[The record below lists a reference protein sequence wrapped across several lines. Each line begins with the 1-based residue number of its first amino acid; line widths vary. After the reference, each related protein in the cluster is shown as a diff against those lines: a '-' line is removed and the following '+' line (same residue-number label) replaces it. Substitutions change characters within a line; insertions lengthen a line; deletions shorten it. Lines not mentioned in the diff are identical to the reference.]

1 MIVESQWRRF
11 KLKDGP
17 PSAHV
22 FSPDVT
28 PACAHRAPAQ
38 WPCLHRARCS
48 FFFFFATNTR
58 SVTFQCPSLSQQ
70 LCKQLMFR
78 CTLGGLW
85 TGAAAANMST
95 VCYLKNEPSQQQGW
109 VQSAPGPP
117 FALIW
122 RHHIDTQIAKSCQS
136 MMIHTSV
143 WGSK

>member
-1 MIVESQWRRF
+1 MASF

-17 PSAHV
+17 PRHTYFPPTLHLHV
-22 FSPDVT
+22 HTGRQHNDRVYTELGAVF
-28 PACAHRAPAQ
+28 
-38 WPCLHRARCS
+38 LLG
-48 FFFFFATNTR
+48 FFAANTR

-136 MMIHTSV
+136 MMSHTSV